1 MNSDSYGEAETYPT
15 TLKTWAKLH
24 NDKERASRTL
34 AKYPESGKVRQHIER
49 LGKLVDVYVSGYE
62 TDKTGELYLR
72 YSFTK
77 MGRKFLIRI

>member
-1 MNSDSYGEAETYPT
+1 MPTSSNTYPT
-15 TLKTWAKLH
+15 TLATWAKLH
-24 NDKERASRTL
+24 PDKERAARTL

-49 LGKLVDVYVSGYE
+49 LNKLIDVYISGYE

-77 MGRKFLIRI
+77 GGPKFLIKI